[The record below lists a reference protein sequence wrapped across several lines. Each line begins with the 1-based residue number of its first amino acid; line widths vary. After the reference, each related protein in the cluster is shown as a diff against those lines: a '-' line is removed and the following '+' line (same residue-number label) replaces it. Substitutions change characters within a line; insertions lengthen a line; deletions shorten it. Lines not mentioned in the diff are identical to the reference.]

1 MGQRQIPCMLMRGGT
16 SKGPFFDLRDLPA
29 DSRLRDKILLRVMGS
44 PDPRQIDGL
53 GGAET
58 VTSKVVM
65 VEPSK
70 RPGIDVDYLFAQV
83 DIEGPIVDTSP
94 PCGNMMAGVGP
105 FALERGMV
113 AVSGEE
119 TRVMIYNVNTK
130 TVIETIVQ
138 TPNGTVE
145 YEGPTAISGVPGKA
159 APLLMNLFDQ
169 DGGKTGKLFP
179 TGKRREKISSI
190 EVSLLDAGTVL
201 MLVKAS
207 ELGMN
212 GYEDRTF
219 FEENPTLV
227 ARIEALRREAGKR
240 IGFGDVTDSV
250 LPRIGILS
258 PACANG
264 AIKSQ
269 YLTPHTLHASHAV
282 SGAICISTAAK
293 IPGTVASDIAKVSD
307 ALSETVVIEH
317 PSGII
322 DVKLELAKNGDDWT
336 IVKAGTLR
344 TVRKL
349 MDGAVF
355 VPESLFGDG

>member
-1 MGQRQIPCMLMRGGT
+1 MGQREIPCMLMRGGT
-16 SKGPFFDLRDLPA
+16 SKGPFFDMRDLPA
-29 DSRLRDKILLRVMGS
+29 DHVRRDRILLKVMGS

-65 VEPSK
+65 VQPSE
-70 RPGIDVDYLFAQV
+70 RPGIDVDYFFAQV
-83 DIEGPIVDTSP
+83 DIENPIVDTSP

-113 AVSGEE
+113 QVADDE
-119 TRVMIYNVNTK
+119 TSVMIYNINTN
-130 TVIETIVQ
+130 TVIEAVVQ
-138 TPNGTVE
+138 TPGGRVE
-145 YEGPTAISGVPGKA
+145 YDGDTAISGVPGAA

-169 DGGKTGKLFP
+169 AGGKTGKLFP
-179 TGKRREKISSI
+179 TGNRREKISAI
-190 EVSLLDAGTVL
+190 EVTLMDAGTVL
-201 MLVKAS
+201 MLLKAAD
-207 ELGMN
+207 LGLDGN
-212 GYEDRTF
+212 ENRQF
-219 FEENPTLV
+219 FQENRRLMSK
-227 ARIEALRREAGKR
+227 IEAMRLEAGR
-240 IGFGDVTDSV
+240 RVGFGDVSETV
-250 LPRIGILS
+250 LPRIGLLS

-269 YLTPHTLHASHAV
+269 YLTPHTLHATHAV
-282 SGAICISTAAK
+282 SGAICISTASK
-293 IPGTVASDIAKVSD
+293 IPGTIASDIACVSED
-307 ALSETVVIEH
+307 LTETIIIEH

-344 TVRKL
+344 TVRKI

-355 VPESLFGDG
+355 VPASLFGE